1 MKHFLDSDIE
11 IILKNSN
18 NLVKYFENKKILLT
32 GGNGFIGKY
41 FVEVF
46 RRLNYELKK
55 PIKLVVFDKNFSSRK
70 IDKNIELIKKDLSKS
85 FITKRRFD
93 FIIHAAG
100 IASPFYYR
108 KYPLETIDVT
118 IEGIKNCL
126 NLAKG
131 NKTKFFYF
139 STSEIYGNPDKK
151 NIPTREDYNGNVT
164 SIGPRSCYDESKRL
178 GETYCYIHKKYFNT
192 HTNIIRPFNVYGPGM
207 KQNDYRIFPNFISNI
222 LRNKILNIYGSGS
235 QTRTYCYI
243 TDAIEGFLRVMCLGK
258 SGEAYNIGNTKPE
271 ISVKEVIKILNK
283 VYRKKIRSK
292 QIVYPNS
299 YPDDEPLRRCP
310 DISKAKKHLNYKPKI
325 SIEKGLKNYLMWAA
339 KNYKY

>member
-11 IILKNSN
+11 IILKNSKD
-18 NLVKYFENKKILLT
+18 LLKYFEDKKILLT

-46 RRLNYELKK
+46 RRLNYKLKT
-55 PIKLVVFDKNFSSRK
+55 PIKLVVFDKNVSSKK

-85 FITKRRFD
+85 FTTKRRFD

-222 LRNKILNIYGSGS
+222 LKNKTLNIYGSGS

-258 SGEAYNIGNTKPE
+258 SGEVYNIGNTNPE
-271 ISVKEVIKILNK
+271 ISVKEVIKILSR
-283 VYRKKIRSK
+283 VYRKNIKSK
-292 QIVYPNS
+292 LIVYPKS

-325 SIEKGLKNYLMWAA
+325 SIEKGLKNYLIWAA
-339 KNYKY
+339 SNYKY